1 MKLTLGQI
9 QSAMGAVG
17 FLGDSE
23 DMAFVGV
30 QTDSR
35 VLKRGELFFC
45 ISGERFDG
53 HNFAKAAL
61 ERGACGIVAERPPFS
76 MDEMMDMECH
86 EGGVPLLMVQD
97 CIVALGRLAAYHR
110 LLTKAIVTGITGTA
124 GKTTVK
130 ELLAEVLSV
139 RGSTARN
146 HLNLNNQIGLPVSM
160 LGATGDEKYWVMEAG
175 ISEPDDMDELGAIL
189 RPDLG
194 IILNVGEG
202 HTEGLGDKGV
212 AHYKSQL
219 LKYIQPGGVG
229 LVSADY
235 PELTEACTKKF
246 DEMRYFSTKDPE
258 CAYYAEYSGAVSDIQ
273 GKYRVNLCGKE
284 FDVVAPFRGA
294 FAAENVI
301 AVAAAADIIG
311 LKSTEIIQGFAQAT
325 LPEKRFNCSQRG
337 NWLVIDDCYNSN
349 PLSCVRALET
359 ASELTEDKPLVLV
372 LGEMLELGEQAYEA
386 HKDLGK
392 KITESNADVVCWI
405 GNNRNAVKE
414 GLDETNFTGEF
425 HCVETPQQFLNLC
438 KTLGVNDGAILFK
451 GSRGNKLERF
461 VSVFCDNFCR
471 CRTTGN
477 TGAL

>member
-1 MKLTLGQI
+1 MKLTLDQI

-17 FLGDSE
+17 FLGDAGE
-23 DMAFVGV
+23 MAPCGI

-35 VLKRGELFFC
+35 VLNRGELFFC

-76 MDEMMDMECH
+76 MDEMMGMECCD
-86 EGGVPLLMVQD
+86 GGVPLLMVQD
-97 CIVALGRLAAYHR
+97 CVAALGRLATYYR
-110 LLTKAIVTGITGTA
+110 ELTRAIVTGITGTA

-130 ELLAEVLSV
+130 ELLAEILSV
-139 RGSTARN
+139 RGATARN
-146 HLNLNNQIGLPVSM
+146 HLNLNNQIGLPVSI

-175 ISEPDDMDELGAIL
+175 ISQPHDMDELGAIL

-194 IILNVGEG
+194 IIVNVGEG

-212 AHYKSQL
+212 SHYKSQL
-219 LKYIQPGGVG
+219 LKYIKQGGVG

-235 PELTEACTKKF
+235 PDLLEACDRKF
-246 DEMRYFSTKDPE
+246 DEMRYFSIKDPE
-258 CAYYAEYSGAVSDIQ
+258 CAYYAEYIGAVSEVQ
-273 GKYRVNLCGKE
+273 GTYHVNLCGKE
-284 FDVVAPFRGA
+284 FDVTAPFRGA

-301 AVAAAADIIG
+301 AAAAAADIMG
-311 LKSTEIIQGFAQAT
+311 LTSKEIIQGFEQAT

-349 PLSCVRALET
+349 PLSCARALET
-359 ASELTEDKPLVLV
+359 AAELAEDKPLVLV

-386 HKDLGK
+386 HNDIGK
-392 KITESNADVVCWI
+392 KITESKADVVCWI
-405 GNNRNAVKE
+405 GKNSTAVKD
-414 GLDETNFTGEF
+414 GLNETDFTGEF

-438 KTLGVNDGAILFK
+438 KTLSVNDGTILFK

-461 VSVFCDNFCR
+461 VSVFCDSFCPS
-471 CRTTGN
+471 RTTGI

>member
-1 MKLTLGQI
+1 MKLTLEQI

-17 FLGDSE
+17 FLGDAE
-23 DMAFVGV
+23 GTVPVGV

-76 MDEMMDMECH
+76 MEEMMELECGD
-86 EGGVPLLMVQD
+86 GGVPLLMVQD
-97 CIVALGRLAAYHR
+97 CVEALGKLGAFYRLQ
-110 LLTKAIVTGITGTA
+110 TKAIVTGITGTA

-139 RGSTARN
+139 RGETARN

-160 LGATGDEKYWVMEAG
+160 LAASGDEKYWVMEAG
-175 ISEPDDMDELGAIL
+175 ISQPHDMDELGAIM
-189 RPDLG
+189 RPDLA

-212 AHYKSQL
+212 AYYKSQL
-219 LKYIQPGGVG
+219 LKYVQQGGVG

-235 PELTEACTKKF
+235 PELTEACEGKF
-246 DEMRYFSTKDPE
+246 DEMRYFSIKDPE
-258 CAYYAEYSGAVSDIQ
+258 CAYYAEYIGAVSEVH

-284 FDVVAPFRGA
+284 FEVTVPFRGE

-311 LKSTEIIQGFAQAT
+311 LLSKEIIQGFAQAT

-349 PLSCVRALET
+349 PLSCARALET
-359 ASELTEDKPLVLV
+359 AAELAKDKPLVLV

-386 HKDLGK
+386 HRDLGK
-392 KITESNADVVCWI
+392 KIAESNADVVCWI
-405 GNNRNAVKE
+405 GNNRNAVKD
-414 GLDETNFTGEF
+414 GLDETDFTGEF

-438 KTLGVNDGAILFK
+438 RTLCVDDGAILFK

-461 VSVFCDNFCR
+461 VSVFCDNC
-471 CRTTGN
+471 CPSRTTGI

>member
-1 MKLTLGQI
+1 MKLTLGDI

-17 FLGDSE
+17 FLGDAG
-23 DMAFVGV
+23 DLVPVGV

-53 HNFAKAAL
+53 HNFAKAAI

-76 MDEMMDMECH
+76 MEEMMEMECS

-97 CIVALGRLAAYHR
+97 CVVALGKLAAFHR
-110 LLTKAIVTGITGTA
+110 QQTNAIVTGITGTA

-139 RGSTARN
+139 RGETARN

-160 LGATGDEKYWVMEAG
+160 LAASGDEKYWVMEAG
-175 ISEPDDMDELGAIL
+175 ISQPQDMDELGFIL

-219 LKYIQPGGVG
+219 LKYVQQGGVG

-235 PELTEACTKKF
+235 PELKEACHKKF
-246 DEMRYFSTKDPE
+246 EEMRYFSIKDPE
-258 CAYYAEYSGAVSDIQ
+258 CAYYAEYCGAVSDIQ

-284 FDVVAPFRGA
+284 FEVTAPFRGA

-311 LKSTEIIQGFAQAT
+311 LTSKEIIQGFAQAS
-325 LPEKRFNCSQRG
+325 LPEKRLNCHQRG
-337 NWLVIDDCYNSN
+337 NWFIIDDCYNSN
-349 PLSCVRALET
+349 PLSCARVLET
-359 ASELTEDKPLVLV
+359 AAELAEEKPLVLV
-372 LGEMLELGEQAYEA
+372 LGEMLELGEQAFAA
-386 HKDLGK
+386 HKKLGQQ
-392 KITESNADVVCWI
+392 IVAADADVVCWI
-405 GNNRNAVKE
+405 GKNSDAVQE
-414 GLDETNFTGEF
+414 GLDEIDFAGEF

-438 KTLGVNDGAILFK
+438 RTLNVNDGTILFK

-461 VSVFCDNFCR
+461 VSVFCDHCGQK
-471 CRTTGN
+471 RTTGI